1 MLSPQNAEVTKDSA
15 VLTPLDA
22 TGSTATPA
30 PASDLLQA
38 GSSSSALSQSQTSTS
53 AEPNVLVSSDAYA
66 SQATGTAQATGA
78 TQDIGAVDT
87 SDDGDVVTSPSD
99 QSISFELEL
108 IQYKKMLVLDEIPYQ
123 ELLKVN
129 PVAKQL
135 DQLLQALS
143 SLGKGRMPTTEQLD
157 AFTNKY
163 CWAKSIMISCLLLL
177 HKSEGKINFLDL
189 VPGSGFS
196 SKDWTLV
203 LGKLQALEIISI
215 HSNFAR
221 FYALESSESYLK
233 TPVHS
238 DEQMKICKV
247 MYPDA
252 HTDEHILSREEE
264 FAFCILKGEK
274 AIPLVDYVEVVSALC
289 ENVKQ
294 LQELLIMLYL
304 SGKLRIRND
313 VLYFLPKR

>member
-1 MLSPQNAEVTKDSA
+1 
-15 VLTPLDA
+15 
-22 TGSTATPA
+22 
-30 PASDLLQA
+30 
-38 GSSSSALSQSQTSTS
+38 
-53 AEPNVLVSSDAYA
+53 
-66 SQATGTAQATGA
+66 
-78 TQDIGAVDT
+78 
-87 SDDGDVVTSPSD
+87 
-99 QSISFELEL
+99 
-108 IQYKKMLVLDEIPYQ
+108 
-123 ELLKVN
+123 
-129 PVAKQL
+129 
-135 DQLLQALS
+135 
-143 SLGKGRMPTTEQLD
+143 MPTTEQLD
-157 AFTNKY
+157 AFTNRY
-163 CWAKSIMISCLLLL
+163 CWDKSIMISCQLLL
-177 HKSEGKINFLDL
+177 HKNKGKINFVDL

-196 SKDWTLV
+196 SKDWSLV

-215 HSNFAR
+215 HSNFAH
-221 FYALESSESYLK
+221 FYALESPESYLK
-233 TPVHS
+233 TPVHY

-304 SGKLRIRND
+304 SGKLRIRNE

>member
-1 MLSPQNAEVTKDSA
+1 MLI
-15 VLTPLDA
+15 LDH
-22 TGSTATPA
+22 
-30 PASDLLQA
+30 
-38 GSSSSALSQSQTSTS
+38 
-53 AEPNVLVSSDAYA
+53 
-66 SQATGTAQATGA
+66 
-78 TQDIGAVDT
+78 
-87 SDDGDVVTSPSD
+87 
-99 QSISFELEL
+99 
-108 IQYKKMLVLDEIPYQ
+108 IPYQ

-143 SLGKGRMPTTEQLD
+143 SFGKGRMPTTEQLD

-163 CWAKSIMISCLLLL
+163 CWAKSIMISCQLLL
-177 HKSEGKINFLDL
+177 HKSEGQINFLDL

-196 SKDWTLV
+196 SKDWSLV
-203 LGKLQALEIISI
+203 LGKLQALEIISLN
-215 HSNFAR
+215 SNFAR
-221 FYALESSESYLK
+221 FYALESPESYLK

-274 AIPLVDYVEVVSALC
+274 ATPLVDYVEVVSALC

-313 VLYFLPKR
+313 VLYFVSKR

>member
-1 MLSPQNAEVTKDSA
+1 MPTLHNAEVAKDSA
-15 VLTPLDA
+15 AFAPLDA

-30 PASDLLQA
+30 PAPDLQVE
-38 GSSSSALSQSQTSTS
+38 SSSSALSQSQTSTS
-53 AEPNVLVSSDAYA
+53 AEPNVLVSSDAPA
-66 SQATGTAQATGA
+66 AQATGA
-78 TQDIGAVDT
+78 TQDIGAADT

-143 SLGKGRMPTTEQLD
+143 SFGKGRMPTTEQLD

-177 HKSEGKINFLDL
+177 HKSEGKINFPDL

-203 LGKLQALEIISI
+203 LGKLQALEIISLN
-215 HSNFAR
+215 SNFAR
-221 FYALESSESYLK
+221 FYALESPESYLK

-247 MYPDA
+247 MYLDA

>member
-15 VLTPLDA
+15 AFAPLDA
-22 TGSTATPA
+22 SGSTATPA
-30 PASDLLQA
+30 PAPDVQA
-38 GSSSSALSQSQTSTS
+38 ESSSSALSQSQTSTS
-53 AEPNVLVSSDAYA
+53 ADQNVLVSSDAYA

-78 TQDIGAVDT
+78 TQDIGAADT

-129 PVAKQL
+129 PVARQL
-135 DQLLQALS
+135 DQLLQALAS
-143 SLGKGRMPTTEQLD
+143 FGKGRMPTTEQLD
-157 AFTNKY
+157 AFTNRY
-163 CWAKSIMISCLLLL
+163 CWDKSIMISCQLLL
-177 HKSEGKINFLDL
+177 HKNKGQINFVDL
-189 VPGSGFS
+189 VPRSGFS
-196 SKDWTLV
+196 SKDWSLV

-215 HSNFAR
+215 HSNFAH

-247 MYPDA
+247 MYPDV

-304 SGKLRIRND
+304 GGKLRIRND
-313 VLYFLPKR
+313 VLYFVSKR

>member
-1 MLSPQNAEVTKDSA
+1 MLSRQNADVTKDSA
-15 VLTPLDA
+15 VLTPLD
-22 TGSTATPA
+22 GSTAIPA
-30 PASDLLQA
+30 PAPDVQA
-38 GSSSSALSQSQTSTS
+38 ESSSSALSQSQTSTS
-53 AEPNVLVSSDAYA
+53 ADQNVLVSSDAYA
-66 SQATGTAQATGA
+66 SQATGA
-78 TQDIGAVDT
+78 TQDIGAADT

-196 SKDWTLV
+196 SKDWSLV
-203 LGKLQALEIISI
+203 LGKLQALEIISLN
-215 HSNFAR
+215 SNFAR
-221 FYALESSESYLK
+221 FYALESPESYLK

-264 FAFCILKGEK
+264 FAFGILKGEK